1 MRWQIKQAH
10 PGKSPKLNP
19 PPMSI
24 AVIGAGNF
32 GKNHVRTLNSLGVL
46 SAVVELN
53 LALREGIEKDY
64 PKTRVLDSI
73 EPLLAD
79 KDIKAVTI
87 ATPAHTHHSI
97 AVKFLEAGKDVF
109 VEKPMAMSLAEAE
122 DLQRIAEA
130 NSRIL
135 MVGHLLMY
143 QPAVNF
149 IRDFLGEGRLGRVY
163 TLHQERAKLGK
174 ARSVENALWSL
185 GVHDVAVLLYL
196 VGEKPSAVSAFGHC
210 GLQSRI
216 EDDIYLHLTFPN
228 GIKASLHN
236 SWLWPEDSRMLRIIG
251 ELGMIVYHEKEN
263 KVILLKKTVD
273 AALNHSDA
281 GSEVLFEGSAEP
293 LKLELQH
300 FLDCI
305 RTRSTPTSDGRN
317 GIEVIRVLEQA
328 AGSGQ
333 K

>member
-1 MRWQIKQAH
+1 
-10 PGKSPKLNP
+10 
-19 PPMSI
+19 MSI

-32 GKNHVRTLNSLGVL
+32 GKNHVRTLHALGVL
-46 SAVVELN
+46 GAVAELN
-53 LALREGIEKDY
+53 PALRAGVTKDY
-64 PKTRVLDSI
+64 PGMRVLDTI
-73 EPLLAD
+73 EPLLTDA
-79 KDIKAVTI
+79 DIKGVTI
-87 ATPAHTHHSI
+87 ATPAHTHHFI
-97 AVKFLEAGKDVF
+97 AKRFLEAGKDVL
-109 VEKPMAMSLAEAE
+109 VEKPMTMSVAEAE

-130 NSRIL
+130 NKRIL

-143 QPAVNF
+143 QPAVMF
-149 IRDFLGEGRLGRVY
+149 IHDYLQSGRLGRVF

-174 ARSVENALWSL
+174 ARAVENALWSL

-196 VGEKPSAVSAFGHC
+196 VGEKPDTVSAFGHC
-210 GLQSRI
+210 GLQQKI
-216 EDDIYLHLTFPN
+216 EDDIYLHLAFPS

-236 SWLWPEDSRMLRIIG
+236 SWLWPEDSRMLRVIG
-251 ELGMIVYHEKEN
+251 EKGMIVYHEKEN
-263 KVILLKKTVD
+263 KVSLLKKTVD
-273 AALNHSDA
+273 AALNHTDA

-305 RTRSTPTSDGRN
+305 ASRSTPVSDGRN

-328 AGSGQ
+328 AGNNGN